1 MKLKL
6 SPYFAALD
14 PLPNHCYKSLGS
26 RWAQARAPEHPGEKM
41 EESMGLIGMVGGLV
55 SLAFAVLMIASVWK
69 IFTKAGKPGWACL
82 VPIYN
87 IIVWL
92 DIIGKPLWWIILLFI
107 PVVNFVIAILLTVGL
122 AKSFGKDI
130 GFAIGLLL
138 VGPIFYPM
146 LAFGDAAYVGTAE
159 S

>member
-1 MKLKL
+1 
-6 SPYFAALD
+6 
-14 PLPNHCYKSLGS
+14 
-26 RWAQARAPEHPGEKM
+26 
-41 EESMGLIGMVGGLV
+41 MVGGLV